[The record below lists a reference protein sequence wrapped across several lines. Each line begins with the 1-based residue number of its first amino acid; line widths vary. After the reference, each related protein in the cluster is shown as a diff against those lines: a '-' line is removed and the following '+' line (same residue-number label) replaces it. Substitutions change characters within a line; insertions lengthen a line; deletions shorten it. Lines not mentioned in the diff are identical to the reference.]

1 MDFNF
6 QTNLLHSFSKS
17 TLRKVLHACTQC
29 NICVQPKIN
38 PAFALP
44 KFLTFFTFTLFGFV
58 KFVVWITSHHLSS
71 EGGATLWLIMRQ
83 AWKENPLHLFRSGI
97 WETYGPVSVF
107 SSPNDIWTQTRWNPK
122 NLKPNPKEEK
132 VLLPVNFICPE
143 SFTLLEVSD
152 KQGLIIQGWPEG
164 PEAYMCQRGLLW

>member
-1 MDFNF
+1 M
-6 QTNLLHSFSKS
+6 
-17 TLRKVLHACTQC
+17 
-29 NICVQPKIN
+29 QPKSN
-38 PAFALP
+38 PAFTLP
-44 KFLTFFTFTLFGFV
+44 KSLMFFTFTLFVFEM
-58 KFVVWITSHHLSS
+58 FVVWKTSHHLSS

-83 AWKENPLHLFRSGI
+83 ARKENPLHLFRSGI

-107 SSPNDIWTQTRWNPK
+107 SSPNDIWTHTQWKPKKPKSNPTAK
-122 NLKPNPKEEK
+122 KFF
-132 VLLPVNFICPE
+132 LPVNFICPE